1 MVTQIIADTHPL
13 TSSNPV
19 PIGADSLPVAHN
31 GTLALSV
38 GSSRQSKSWKPETRS
53 VASLYGRLAQVRRTP
68 ESLAEYRAMSRADR
82 DNAKD
87 VGGFVGGRLRG
98 QRRLATAV
106 EELSCGML
114 DADQATEDFLLLMD
128 LQGYSWAAYTTHSH
142 DPERGKYRWRVVVPY
157 SRPVTPDEHQAITR
171 RLASWIGLEYFDPTT
186 HEPQRLFYWPS
197 APHDGPFEFAHADQ
211 PLLDVDA
218 VLATYGDYRNVSEW
232 PVSVRVEAGLADARG
247 KAGDPADKPG
257 MVGAFCRQWDVP
269 GAIEEFLPGIYEEA
283 GGNRYTLVAGTT
295 RGGAVLYDDG
305 AFLFS
310 HHATDPCA
318 MQLCNAWDL
327 VRLHK
332 FGHLDEKM
340 APGTPITRWPSQVA
354 MAELAQARAEIRER
368 LAGERLG
375 AARLDFSGAGGVA
388 GEDEESWTQKLE
400 FDKRGALKPT
410 RQNYMLVLMNDPN
423 LAGKIRVDRF
433 AAETL
438 GMAGLPWMRGS
449 GAGTWSDADDS
460 GLRSYL
466 EGVWGVPP
474 QWGPLEDALTQ
485 VALTQSFHPVQD
497 YLKGLKW
504 DEEKRLDNILTQYLG
519 VESTEFSRVVGRKFL
534 ISAVARVM
542 EPGCKA
548 DHTLL
553 LCGGEGKGKSAFPR
567 ILAGDWYSE
576 SMPGLGGGK
585 EIFEALR
592 GSWIIEMAEMHA
604 VRRADVEAVKHFL
617 TKQVDKYREAYGRHV
632 ANYPRQC
639 VFLGTSNDEK
649 PLVSTSGN
657 RRFWPVQVD
666 LKRPTSEWTVELQKN
681 RDQLWAEAV
690 QAYRQG
696 ETWYLSDE
704 MEEAAL
710 RVQEEHRLEDA
721 WTTRIAQW
729 LEQPIPVDLYQWDD
743 EKRGL
748 YANDPTHFT
757 VAMQLRD
764 RTCVDEI
771 WEDCLRGR
779 AVDLDTYRANRIRAA
794 MKSIKGWHKQ
804 TIRHPQYGGGKTLA
818 GFKRDE
824 TTTECD

>member
-1 MVTQIIADTHPL
+1 MNNVLPLGVLPISVTHDRDL
-13 TSSNPV
+13 V
-19 PIGADSLPVAHN
+19 
-31 GTLALSV
+31 LSK
-38 GSSRQSKSWKPETRS
+38 GSSRRSTNWKKETWS
-53 VASLYGRLAQVRRTP
+53 VAALYGRLSRVAYTP
-68 ESLAEYRAMSRADR
+68 ETLGEYRTMTR
-82 DNAKD
+82 DQQGDAKD
-87 VGGFVGGRLRG
+87 VGGFVGGQLKGPRRQAMNIERLDC
-98 QRRLATAV
+98 A
-106 EELSCGML
+106 ML

-128 LQGYSWAAYTTHSH
+128 LQGYSWFAYTTHSH
-142 DPERGKYRWRVVVPY
+142 DPENGKFRWRVVVPY
-157 SRPVTPDEHQAITR
+157 SRSVSPDEHQAIAR
-171 RLASWIGLEYFDPTT
+171 WLGAGIGMEYLDPTT
-186 HEPQRLFYWPS
+186 FEPHRLFYWPS
-197 APHDGPFEFAHADQ
+197 APTNGIFEWQHADL
-211 PLLDVDA
+211 PLLDVEA
-218 VLATYGDYRNVSEW
+218 VLATYGDYRNVAEW
-232 PVSVRVEAGLADARG
+232 PVSARMEAGIKQDRG
-247 KAGDPADKPG
+247 RAGDPAEKPG
-257 MVGAFCRQWDVP
+257 LVGAFCRQWDVP
-269 GAIEEFLPGIYEEA
+269 GAIEEFLPEVYEPA
-283 GGNRYTLVAGTT
+283 GGGRYTLVAGTT
-295 RGGAVLYDDG
+295 RGGAVLYDG
-305 AFLFS
+305 GSFLFS

-354 MAELAQARAEIRER
+354 MAELAQARIEIRER

-375 AARLDFSGAGGVA
+375 AARVDFSGVGSGAG
-388 GEDEESWTQKLE
+388 DESWTQKLD

-410 RQNYMLVLMNDPN
+410 RQNYMLVLMNDPQ

-438 GMAGLPWMRGS
+438 GLEGLPWMRGS

-497 YLKGLKW
+497 YLNSLKW

-592 GSWIIEMAEMHA
+592 GSWVIEMAEMHA

-666 LKRPTSEWTVELQKN
+666 LKRPASEWTVELQEN

-690 QAYRQG
+690 QAYRKG
-696 ETWYLSDE
+696 EPWYLSDE

-710 RVQEEHRLEDA
+710 QVQEEHRLEDA

-729 LEQPIPVDLYQWDD
+729 LAQPIPVDLYQWDD

-748 YANDPTHFT
+748 YASDPGHFT
-757 VAMQLRD
+757 VEMQLRD

-779 AVDLDTYRANRIRAA
+779 AVDLDAYRANRIRAA

-804 TIRHPQYGGGKTLA
+804 TIRHPHYGGGKTIA
-818 GFKRDE
+818 GFKRE
-824 TTTECD
+824 EQAQECD